1 MKVRDAMTSDVV
13 TVRPDTPLRE
23 VASILVEHGIS
34 GVPVVGDDG
43 DVVGVVSEGDILI
56 KERGPERRKG
66 VLARLLDPHRGDR
79 KPRARTAGEAMT
91 APAKTIAPWR
101 SLSAAAAQMLEEGI
115 KRLPVV
121 DSDGKLVGILSR
133 ADLVRAFARP
143 DAEIEREI
151 REAVLQRALWLA
163 TPEAVSVA
171 VRDGRV
177 ELGGSVATRTDAELV
192 SAFAA
197 AIPGVVEV
205 ESSIRWRDE
214 PDGRL

>member
-1 MKVRDAMTSDVV
+1 
-13 TVRPDTPLRE
+13 
-23 VASILVEHGIS
+23 
-34 GVPVVGDDG
+34 
-43 DVVGVVSEGDILI
+43 
-56 KERGPERRKG
+56 
-66 VLARLLDPHRGDR
+66 
-79 KPRARTAGEAMT
+79 MT

-151 REAVLQRALWLA
+151 REDVLQRALWLA

-177 ELGGSVATRTDAELV
+177 ELGGSAATRTDASERRRSEHP
-192 SAFAA
+192 SAEAGTAA
-197 AIPGVVEV
+197 GCTERAATGSADWRASARAPFGLAVVAAPDQPVDRDRVRDRAKTGNE
-205 ESSIRWRDE
+205 RDE
-214 PDGRL
+214 DEDQRRETGQIDGD